1 MQSVSVGGLPVSRL
15 CLGTMYFGSTVARE
29 TSYALL
35 DGYAEAGGNFLD
47 TANNY
52 AYWVDGGS
60 GDESETLV
68 GRWLANR
75 SARDHVVLATKVGA
89 RPRPGGTSLEDAQGL
104 SARAVAEQVEG
115 SLRRLG
121 TDRIDLL
128 YTHIHD
134 PHTPVEETLRAL
146 TDLVQAGKVR
156 EIAASNLTR
165 DQLAEAVD
173 TSGKHGLA
181 TYRALPRTSPRR
193 SCSTTRSGCTAP
205 TTRSCRWRTPRCWA
219 APTPAP
225 TGRCP
230 ASTRPTGRRTRS
242 PRCARWART
251 WAPHRTRCSTP
262 GCSPPASCR
271 WWASPAP
278 GSSPRR
284 WPRTRS
290 PCRRT
295 PSPCWRRRARAEA
308 FTPQPDRWPGGEP
321 GRWRRWVTTTRVPRD
336 GTSVMLRGR
345 VPSGRRRAGR
355 RSTRLST
362 TCSMVVASSMDRP
375 APRHRRMPPPN
386 GIQVAGGGCPER
398 KCSGWKSS
406 GAAYTSGLRCTRP
419 IAGNTTIPFGSR

>member
-15 CLGTMYFGSTVARE
+15 CLGTMYFGSTVAWE

-75 SARDHVVLATKVGA
+75 SARDHLVLATKVGA

-181 TYRALPRTSPRR
+181 TYRALQQRYSYLAPRPTADFAPQVLLDDALRVYCADHQILPLAYSALLGGAYTRPDRPLPGEYQTDRAPHQVATLRAVGEDLGTSPN
-193 SCSTTRSGCTAP
+193 TVLYA
-205 TTRSCRWRTPRCWA
+205 WLLA
-219 APTPAP
+219 AGIVPVV
-225 TGRCP
+225 GV
-230 ASTRPTGRRTRS
+230 SRPGQLAEALAADALTL
-242 PRCARWART
+242 
-251 WAPHRTRCSTP
+251 
-262 GCSPPASCR
+262 
-271 WWASPAP
+271 
-278 GSSPRR
+278 
-284 WPRTRS
+284 
-290 PCRRT
+290 
-295 PSPCWRRRARAEA
+295 PSYSLALLETARA
-308 FTPQPDRWPGGEP
+308 
-321 GRWRRWVTTTRVPRD
+321 
-336 GTSVMLRGR
+336 S
-345 VPSGRRRAGR
+345 
-355 RSTRLST
+355 
-362 TCSMVVASSMDRP
+362 
-375 APRHRRMPPPN
+375 
-386 GIQVAGGGCPER
+386 
-398 KCSGWKSS
+398 
-406 GAAYTSGLRCTRP
+406 
-419 IAGNTTIPFGSR
+419 

>member
-181 TYRALPRTSPRR
+181 TYRALQQRYSYLAPRPTADFAPQVLLDDALRVYCADHQILPLAYSALLGGAYTRPDRPLPGEYQTDRAPHQVATLRAVGEDLGTSPN
-193 SCSTTRSGCTAP
+193 TVLYA
-205 TTRSCRWRTPRCWA
+205 WLLA
-219 APTPAP
+219 AGIVPVV
-225 TGRCP
+225 GV
-230 ASTRPTGRRTRS
+230 SRPGQLAEALAADALTL
-242 PRCARWART
+242 
-251 WAPHRTRCSTP
+251 
-262 GCSPPASCR
+262 
-271 WWASPAP
+271 
-278 GSSPRR
+278 
-284 WPRTRS
+284 
-290 PCRRT
+290 
-295 PSPCWRRRARAEA
+295 PSYSLALLETARA
-308 FTPQPDRWPGGEP
+308 
-321 GRWRRWVTTTRVPRD
+321 
-336 GTSVMLRGR
+336 S
-345 VPSGRRRAGR
+345 
-355 RSTRLST
+355 
-362 TCSMVVASSMDRP
+362 
-375 APRHRRMPPPN
+375 
-386 GIQVAGGGCPER
+386 
-398 KCSGWKSS
+398 
-406 GAAYTSGLRCTRP
+406 
-419 IAGNTTIPFGSR
+419 